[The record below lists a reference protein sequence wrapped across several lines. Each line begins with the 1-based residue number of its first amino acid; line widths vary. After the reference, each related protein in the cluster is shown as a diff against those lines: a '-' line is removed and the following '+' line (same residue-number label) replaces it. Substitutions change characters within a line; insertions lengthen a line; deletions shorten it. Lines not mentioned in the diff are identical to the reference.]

1 MPERK
6 PAPPGWV
13 RDHPHD
19 LNLIR
24 RKVVPT
30 AAQAMFG
37 HLPSAQ
43 QHSEREAQKY
53 KEWLA
58 RKEKWR

>member
-1 MPERK
+1 MATERK
-6 PAPPGWV
+6 PAPPGFV

-19 LNLIR
+19 PNLLR

-37 HLPSAQ
+37 HLPSKQEFRAREDEA
-43 QHSEREAQKY
+43 ERKA
-53 KEWLA
+53 KEA
-58 RKEKWR
+58 RK